1 MIILNC
7 SENSGVINSQKHF
20 YLDNVDGAEGV
31 ALARWRRHLNVVCLI
46 NLVFKHKELHIFCFT
61 KVENL
66 TTLNCAHPDGVD
78 VDDVDDVDERRHFG
92 VVLLVG
98 GCLDGVFVDE
108 GVVVEARDELL
119 SDGLAVEGEP
129 RYLCDETYA

>member
-1 MIILNC
+1 
-7 SENSGVINSQKHF
+7 VV
-20 YLDNVDGAEGV
+20 LDNVDGAEGV
-31 ALARWRRHLNVVCLI
+31 ALARWRR
-46 NLVFKHKELHIFCFT
+46 
-61 KVENL
+61 
-66 TTLNCAHPDGVD
+66 HPDGVD

-98 GCLDGVFVDE
+98 GCLDGVLVDD

-129 RYLCDETYA
+129 RYQAGTESRSMEARIRSW

>member
-46 NLVFKHKELHIFCFT
+46 NLVFKHKELQIFCFT
-61 KVENL
+61 KVE
-66 TTLNCAHPDGVD
+66 TSTIYM
-78 VDDVDDVDERRHFG
+78 
-92 VVLLVG
+92 
-98 GCLDGVFVDE
+98 
-108 GVVVEARDELL
+108 ELR
-119 SDGLAVEGEP
+119 SP
-129 RYLCDETYA
+129 

>member
-31 ALARWRRHLNVVCLI
+31 ALARWRRHLNVVCSI
-46 NLVFKHKELHIFCFT
+46 NLVLKHKELHIFCST
-61 KVENL
+61 KVENF
-66 TTLNCAHPDGVD
+66 TVLNWAHPDGVD
-78 VDDVDDVDERRHFG
+78 VDDVDVVDERRHFG
-92 VVLLVG
+92 VELLVR
-98 GCLDGVFVDE
+98 GCLDGVLVDE

-129 RYLCDETYA
+129 RYLCNK

>member
-7 SENSGVINSQKHF
+7 SENSGVINSQKYS

-31 ALARWRRHLNVVCLI
+31 ALARWRRHLNVVCSI
-46 NLVFKHKELHIFCFT
+46 NLVLDIFCFT
-61 KVENL
+61 NL
-66 TTLNCAHPDGVD
+66 TVLNCAHPDGVD

-98 GCLDGVFVDE
+98 GCLDGVLVDE

-119 SDGLAVEGEP
+119 SDGLAVDGEP